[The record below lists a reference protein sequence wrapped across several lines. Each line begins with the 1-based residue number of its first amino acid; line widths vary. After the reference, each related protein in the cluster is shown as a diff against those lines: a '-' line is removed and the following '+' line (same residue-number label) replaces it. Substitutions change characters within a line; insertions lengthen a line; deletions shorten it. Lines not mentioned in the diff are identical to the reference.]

1 MDKDFAPP
9 LIDWYRSQAADLPW
23 RANHD
28 PYRVWLSEIM
38 LQQTQIAT
46 VLPYFQKFV
55 THFPTIQDLANA
67 DQQTVLK
74 LWEGLGYYSRAR
86 NMYRAAQ
93 VVVRDWGGNFPQSV
107 GSLMELPGI
116 GRYTAGAIAS
126 IAFNKPAAVLDGNV
140 IRVFTR
146 LFNIADDIRLPA
158 TQERLWNMADMLVP
172 REGARDYNQALMELG
187 QKICRPQKP
196 ACHQCPI
203 QQYCSAYEAGVQENR
218 PTKSKKA
225 RPPHYE
231 VTAGLVRDD
240 QNRLLIAKRPEDK
253 LLGGLWEFPG
263 GKQERG
269 ESLED
274 CLARELQEELG
285 IRVAVG
291 KFFTKVHHAFTHFK
305 ITLHVFDCRLLPDS
319 PDPEALQCADW
330 AWVTEVE
337 LEQFAFGKADRQ
349 VIAQLA
355 ARPHM
360 LF

>member
-1 MDKDFAPP
+1 VDKDFAPP
-9 LIDWYRSQAADLPW
+9 LIAWYQAQATDLPW
-23 RANHD
+23 RINQD
-28 PYRVWLSEIM
+28 PYRVWLSEVM

-46 VLPYFQKFV
+46 VLPYFQKFIAY
-55 THFPTIQDLANA
+55 FPTIQELAEA

-86 NMYRAAQ
+86 NMHRAAQ
-93 VVVRDWGGNFPQSV
+93 IIVRDWGGNFPQSV

-126 IAFNKPAAVLDGNV
+126 IAFNKQAAVLDGNV

-146 LFNIADDIRLPA
+146 LFNIAEDIRLPA

-172 REGARDYNQALMELG
+172 RQNARDYNQALMELG

-196 ACHQCPI
+196 LCTECPI
-203 QQYCSAYEAGVQENR
+203 QAYCSAYAVGVQEKR
-218 PTKSKKA
+218 PVKSKKP
-225 RPPHYE
+225 RSPHYD
-231 VTAGLVRDD
+231 VTAGLVRDEAG
-240 QNRLLIAKRPEDK
+240 RLLIAKRPEEK

-269 ESLED
+269 ETLEE
-274 CLARELQEELG
+274 CLARELEEELG
-285 IRVAVG
+285 IRVQVG
-291 KFFTKVHHAFTHFK
+291 RFFTQVHHAFTHFK
-305 ITLHVFDCRLLPDS
+305 ITLYVYDCELQPDS
-319 PDPEALQCADW
+319 PDPEALGCDDW
-330 AWVTEVE
+330 AWVTEDE
-337 LEQFAFGKADRQ
+337 LQHFAFGKADRE

-355 ARPHM
+355 ARRQM